1 MTCSLFFSLLLAMSM
16 RQADIAS
23 KAVFTAWR
31 ASPESPATDIELKS
45 REFAELSCMARLL
58 SVRIDVPR
66 DRGDPGDVF
75 ERRAIDDLNFSWT
88 SFLPNLIERSLKG
101 SRSDRPLS
109 RTEKRGDSPCARKE
123 KKNSS
128 RNDTG
133 DMPVQAELSAL
144 VEQCRTAL
152 RNRAEDVDRGET
164 SYPKARPGGPQG
176 LVSPVRSR
184 NRE

>member
-1 MTCSLFFSLLLAMSM
+1 MLCSCVWVASTICSGHPSARAAAAIFSMTCSLFFSLLLAMSM

-31 ASPESPATDIELKS
+31 ASSESPATDIELKS

-75 ERRAIDDLNFSWT
+75 ERRAIDDLNFCWT
-88 SFLPNLIERSLKG
+88 SFWLTERSLKG
-101 SRSDRPLS
+101 SRIDRVLS

-128 RNDTG
+128 RNGNG
-133 DMPVQAELSAL
+133 DMSEGAVQK
-144 VEQCRTAL
+144 
-152 RNRAEDVDRGET
+152 G
-164 SYPKARPGGPQG
+164 
-176 LVSPVRSR
+176 
-184 NRE
+184 